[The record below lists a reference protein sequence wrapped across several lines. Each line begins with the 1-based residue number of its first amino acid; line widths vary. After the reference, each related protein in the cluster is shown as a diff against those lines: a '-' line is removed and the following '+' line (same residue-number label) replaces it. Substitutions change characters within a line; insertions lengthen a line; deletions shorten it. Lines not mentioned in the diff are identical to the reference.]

1 MGRGLRPMKRTGC
14 HSSPARNKREAYPG
28 AAGDGRRSLAAWH
41 IGSQAV
47 GG

>member
-1 MGRGLRPMKRTGC
+1 MGRGLRPMKRPGC
-14 HSSPARNKREAYPG
+14 QSSLARNKWEEYPG